1 MRLQTVAVDVAVGK
15 LFQLQRLPP
24 HLLSKSS
31 LHSYLGTLLL
41 RATMET
47 SNIGALPS
55 IIDAH
60 SMMSGTFKHKMTQD
74 ASPTYDGL
82 PNFGPTTSTVPHA
95 LTAAPF
101 GSPAMSVLSSVVSHD
116 ENDDAQRDS
125 PSSSP
130 PSSLGSDSSSCY
142 HSCHTGWEKTQSL
155 LSERNKM
162 QRKLQRA
169 LVGCAEESKRLDQ
182 MEVSLRSFE
191 VSKDTST
198 TCTTRSSGEDESES
212 QSSASSG
219 SNDSAGDWHDSTVV
233 SCDSSDGEDEDVPSQ
248 HLESSYLPTGLRSPP
263 ISSGS
268 PVVTG
273 RSWSA
278 IYDDMRRLSSQCNT
292 MQRQLDA
299 KDEHIKQLYKNNEEV
314 VLRFARERQKHR
326 KVMKKYESLIRKM
339 STKQISELS
348 AKDKTIEDQRR
359 QIQDRE
365 EVIQK
370 LLDANKKLEVALG
383 AMTTAANN
391 ALEEK
396 KKIRDDLKLLRTGHL
411 RDIINRQ
418 NEKSV
423 IRKE

>member
-1 MRLQTVAVDVAVGK
+1 
-15 LFQLQRLPP
+15 
-24 HLLSKSS
+24 
-31 LHSYLGTLLL
+31 
-41 RATMET
+41 
-47 SNIGALPS
+47 
-55 IIDAH
+55 
-60 SMMSGTFKHKMTQD
+60 
-74 ASPTYDGL
+74 
-82 PNFGPTTSTVPHA
+82 
-95 LTAAPF
+95 
-101 GSPAMSVLSSVVSHD
+101 
-116 ENDDAQRDS
+116 
-125 PSSSP
+125 
-130 PSSLGSDSSSCY
+130 
-142 HSCHTGWEKTQSL
+142 
-155 LSERNKM
+155 
-162 QRKLQRA
+162 
-169 LVGCAEESKRLDQ
+169 
-182 MEVSLRSFE
+182 
-191 VSKDTST
+191 
-198 TCTTRSSGEDESES
+198 
-212 QSSASSG
+212 
-219 SNDSAGDWHDSTVV
+219 
-233 SCDSSDGEDEDVPSQ
+233 
-248 HLESSYLPTGLRSPP
+248 
-263 ISSGS
+263 
-268 PVVTG
+268 
-273 RSWSA
+273 
-278 IYDDMRRLSSQCNT
+278 